1 MPGTHTRLAFLPTYA
16 QAAWH
21 FGAEEFAA
29 SKLFTAPA
37 RTPSIKGAI
46 SSSGETWGYWVHGY
60 NDEKLS
66 FLQLVSLYPLST
78 SDDKEK
84 ALLELTAV
92 LRAAQAEAARWSFKK
107 VVLWNPDQRMLV
119 ACKLV
124 LGDSKDVEVQQRTE
138 SIPCLK
144 LNLGDGRR
152 GWEKGVEWVALEK
165 YSWC

>member
-1 MPGTHTRLAFLPTYA
+1 M
-16 QAAWH
+16 
-21 FGAEEFAA
+21 
-29 SKLFTAPA
+29 
-37 RTPSIKGAI
+37 
-46 SSSGETWGYWVHGY
+46 
-60 NDEKLS
+60 
-66 FLQLVSLYPLST
+66 SLYPLST